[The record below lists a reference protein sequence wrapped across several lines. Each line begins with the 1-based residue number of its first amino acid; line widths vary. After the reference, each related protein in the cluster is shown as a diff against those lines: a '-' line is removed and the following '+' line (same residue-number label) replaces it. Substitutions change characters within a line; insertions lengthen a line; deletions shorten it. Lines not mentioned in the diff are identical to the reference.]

1 MVARH
6 EAAFVDALVRDLVQ
20 QPPGQAAARE
30 LGLPDGVPPPARW
43 QLRTIRVSLPEL
55 TGYSLSGVWSI
66 CRRAGVRLRMA
77 RIRQQSP
84 DPAYGEKR
92 DRLVAVLGEM
102 AADPAHVV
110 VVFLDE
116 MGIRRQPEAT
126 RTFALAP
133 PAAPPVTQ
141 PAGVEQKHRIAGMLD
156 AQTGR
161 VLLVDGHDA
170 GRARL
175 AHLYRTLD
183 RTYPAAT
190 RIYVVQDNWPIHK
203 HADLDAVLTRLPRI
217 ERVWLPLGAHW
228 LNPIEKLW
236 RLVRQ
241 RVLYLHQQAA
251 DWLAFRRAVRRYL
264 RQFATGSPELLHTV
278 GLLGDGLLA
287 RARRGDLPIP
297 DLQSEK

>member
-1 MVARH
+1 VARP
-6 EAAFVDALVRDLVQ
+6 EAVFVDALVRDLVQ
-20 QPPGQAAARE
+20 QPPGEAAARE
-30 LGLPDGVPPPARW
+30 LGLPEGAPPPARW
-43 QLRTIRVSLPEL
+43 QLRTIRASLPDL
-55 TGYSLSGVWSI
+55 AGYSLPGVWGI
-66 CRRAGVRLRMA
+66 CQRAGVRLRLA

-84 DPAYGEKR
+84 DPAYSEKR
-92 DRLVAVLGEM
+92 DRLLAVLGEM
-102 AADPAHVV
+102 AADPVHVV

-116 MGIRRQPEAT
+116 MGIRRQPEPA
-126 RTFALAP
+126 RTYALAAP
-133 PAAPPVTQ
+133 APPPQTH
-141 PAGVEQKHRIAGMLD
+141 PAGREQKHRIAGMLD

-175 AHLYRTLD
+175 AQLYRTLD

-203 HADLDAVLTRLPRI
+203 HADLDALLTQLPRI
-217 ERVWLPLGAHW
+217 ERVWLPVAAHW

-251 DWLAFRRAVRRYL
+251 DWLAFRRTVRRYL
-264 RQFATGSPELLHTV
+264 RQFADGSPELLHTV

-297 DLQSEK
+297 DLRSET